1 MALETVTAIIAGISG
16 NDETRRLIA
25 AQALDKSQIDRL
37 KPAVRLTSPVVR
49 GAFAS
54 EIEAYAVAEG
64 STKTLASGVSNAVNY
79 QVQAIAIMIPVSN
92 LLFTSQDDLKDAI
105 VGQLIAG
112 LARGIDR
119 TILRDSESVF
129 GYSVTGA
136 ASAAS
141 NTTAAASATAITYAE
156 MSTAFGLVEADG
168 YSPSGVVVR
177 EGNKAA
183 LRTQETTAG
192 SKFWSPA
199 DNTVFGVPTVY
210 VKSNGSL
217 PVLPQS
223 GTTGEVMAVVG
234 DWDAGLHWG
243 MYGDFTIDANP
254 WAYDYFSTNQ
264 VLVRAEV
271 FMGFAILNNNAFG
284 TLLEP

>member
-1 MALETVTAIIAGISG
+1 MALEKISAIIAGIAG

-25 AQALDKSQIDRL
+25 AQALDKSQIDAL

-64 STKTLASGVSNAVNY
+64 NSKTLTSGAMNTVNY
-79 QVQAIAIMIPVSN
+79 QVQAVAIMIPVSN
-92 LLFTSQDDLKDAI
+92 ILWTSETDLQDAI
-105 VGQLIAG
+105 VSQLVAG

-119 TILRDSESVF
+119 TILRDTESVF

-136 ASAAS
+136 ADAASNTKSAAS
-141 NTTAAASATAITYAE
+141 NVAVTYAE
-156 MSTAFGLVEADG
+156 MSDTLGLVEADG
-168 YSPSGVVVR
+168 FSPTGVVTR
-177 EGNKAA
+177 EGTKAA
-183 LRTQETTAG
+183 YRTQETTPG
-192 SKFWSPA
+192 SKFWEA
-199 DNTVFGVPTVY
+199 TDNTVFGIPNVF

-217 PVLPQS
+217 PVLPQTS
-223 GTTGEVMAVVG
+223 TTGEVMAVVG

-243 MYGDFTIDANP
+243 MYGDFDITPNP
-254 WAYDYFSTNQ
+254 WATGYFDKNLT
-264 VLVRAEV
+264 LVRAEIYI
-271 FMGFAILNNNAFG
+271 GFAILNNNAFA